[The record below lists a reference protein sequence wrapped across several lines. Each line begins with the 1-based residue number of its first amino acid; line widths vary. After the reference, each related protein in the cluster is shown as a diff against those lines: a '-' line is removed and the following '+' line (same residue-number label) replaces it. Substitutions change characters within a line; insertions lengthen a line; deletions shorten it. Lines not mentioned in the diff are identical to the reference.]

1 MEGHEQAPDP
11 GSTTAAR
18 GGGERSLRPAEAAQL
33 ELARV
38 RSLAAIAGTLVHD
51 LSNHLNN
58 CLALAVHS
66 RPQLQDRAEIK
77 LHDDLC
83 RGVQSGAQLARALG
97 RALSAGS
104 GAKVVVSA
112 AQLLDDAL
120 AVADKTARQNGVE
133 LRVVRPAVM
142 PSLRTVAAD
151 ASHALWL
158 GLSAAIAAGARRLE
172 LALVAVDLPLAGGRM
187 RPCVR
192 ISVLA
197 VGLPAAAADEVAAAL
212 AGAGS
217 LAIREGLDR
226 GALVQAAVVQ
236 RVLGGDLVAT
246 ARGEGLELAYVWP
259 ALG

>member
-1 MEGHEQAPDP
+1 
-11 GSTTAAR
+11 
-18 GGGERSLRPAEAAQL
+18 
-33 ELARV
+33 
-38 RSLAAIAGTLVHD
+38 
-51 LSNHLNN
+51 
-58 CLALAVHS
+58 VHS
-66 RPQLQDRAEIK
+66 RPQLQDRAEIR

-97 RALSAGS
+97 RSLAAGS

-112 AQLLDDAL
+112 AQVLDDAL
-120 AVADKTARQNGVE
+120 AIADKAARQSGAE

-158 GLSAAIAAGARRLE
+158 GLSTAIAAGAKRLDVV
-172 LALVAVDLPLAGGRM
+172 LTAVDLPLAGGRV
-187 RPCVR
+187 RPCAR

-197 VGLPAAAADEVAAAL
+197 VGVPAAAADEVAAAL

-217 LAIREGLDR
+217 LAVREGLDR

-236 RVLGGDLVAT
+236 RVLGGDLVAA
-246 ARGEGLELAYVWP
+246 ARREGLELAYVWP